1 VKTLELKVARIGNSR
16 GVRIPADVLRRYA
29 VGDTLLMIESPD
41 GILLR
46 PKRQEG
52 RKLPWAETARAMASG
67 QEDWSAW
74 DAVACDGMEADP
86 WGGRSRWPRN
96 RFRMTSVRSDRPGGG
111 SEAVRHPLG

>member
-1 VKTLELKVARIGNSR
+1 MELKVARIGNSR

-46 PKRQEG
+46 PKRHEG
-52 RKLPWAETARAMASG
+52 RKLPWAETARAMASE

-74 DAVACDGMEADP
+74 DAVACDGMDADP
-86 WGGRSRWPRN
+86 WGAEQVAEKPVSYD
-96 RFRMTSVRSDRPGGG
+96 VRSKR
-111 SEAVRHPLG
+111 SARRRE